1 MKNNRLGNEAH
12 DSTEELVKAAETATK
27 QPFIKSAAFKCV
39 TALLTVLLICGV
51 FLTIMNGLLA
61 VSPEERFERAIMKI
75 YGNSVPETAV
85 AVEV

>member
-39 TALLTVLLICGV
+39 TALLTVLLID
-51 FLTIMNGLLA
+51 
-61 VSPEERFERAIMKI
+61 RK
-75 YGNSVPETAV
+75 SVV
-85 AVEV
+85 